1 MCFKLLLV
9 LGFSSFLVPCL
20 VQRSKYFCLN
30 MIWAKQV
37 TCGTSA
43 ASGEERQ
50 YETPA
55 LLQLAFSSY
64 VQLRWQGLILDG
76 LAQGPHAPM
85 SFQISQLKPRAAAV
99 STCWCGSFTRCSEL
113 ITLNSIWSVSWYRL
127 SPTRVAVYLL
137 PPTLPDIHT
146 KKKEAKIATATGNTT
161 SNFAALCLTLWQ
173 MSYSLHAYFSGP

>member
-9 LGFSSFLVPCL
+9 LGSSSFLVPCL

-113 ITLNSIWSVSWYRL
+113 ITLNSIWSVSWYE
-127 SPTRVAVYLL
+127 SGGVSTAANFAWH
-137 PPTLPDIHT
+137 THT
-146 KKKEAKIATATGNTT
+146 KKRGKNSH
-161 SNFAALCLTLWQ
+161 SNRKYNQQLCCSLPYFVTDVLQFTCLFLWAINW
-173 MSYSLHAYFSGP
+173 S